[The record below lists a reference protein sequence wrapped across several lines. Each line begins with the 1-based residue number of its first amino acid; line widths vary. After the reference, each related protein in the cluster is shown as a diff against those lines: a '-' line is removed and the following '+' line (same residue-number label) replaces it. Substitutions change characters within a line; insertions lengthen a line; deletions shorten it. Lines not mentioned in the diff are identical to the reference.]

1 MKKFLDISLC
11 GLVIVFFGLV
21 VLFVASVLWA
31 NHSLYEIFFV
41 TLPLSILAIATAL
54 MFFVIS
60 RYNKD

>member
-1 MKKFLDISLC
+1 MKKFFDISLC

-31 NHSLYEIFFV
+31 NNSLYEIFFV

-60 RYNKD
+60 HYNKD

>member
-1 MKKFLDISLC
+1 MKKFLDNSLC

-54 MFFVIS
+54 MFSVIS

>member
-41 TLPLSILAIATAL
+41 TLPLSILAIATVL